1 MVRKSLLACGILA
14 ALLFIGSDI
23 LAALLWKGY
32 SYTAHSVSEL
42 RGIGAP
48 TRAFL
53 VPILLIYTL
62 LEIAFGFGV
71 WGAAAPRGLP
81 KRGLR
86 IAGGLLIGLGVLEL
100 SAPFFPMNS
109 GEPVSSL
116 TNTLHILGTL
126 VTVLLMLLILSF
138 GATANGKWFRIYS
151 YATILAL
158 MVAGAW
164 AGLDG
169 PQLAANLPTPWL
181 GVKERISIYSY
192 MLWLLVLAIVLWH
205 APTSAAAGK
214 LSASVGSPQLTPG

>member
-1 MVRKSLLACGILA
+1 MMGRKLLLICGILA
-14 ALLFIGSDI
+14 ALLFVGSDI
-23 LAALLWKGY
+23 LAALRWAGY
-32 SYTAHSVSEL
+32 SYTAQSVSEL

-53 VPILLIYTL
+53 VPILFIYTL

-71 WGAAAPRGLP
+71 WGAAGP

-116 TNTLHILGTL
+116 TNTLHILGTV
-126 VTVLLMLLILSF
+126 VTVLLMLLILGF

-151 YATILAL
+151 YATILVL

-192 MLWLLVLAIVLWH
+192 MLWLLVLASVLWR
-205 APTSAAAGK
+205 AQTTADAGK
-214 LSASVGSPQLTPG
+214 PPASIGAPQLTPR

>member
-1 MVRKSLLACGILA
+1 MMGRKLLLICGILA
-14 ALLFIGSDI
+14 ALLFVGSDI
-23 LAALLWKGY
+23 LAALLWEGY
-32 SYTAHSVSEL
+32 SYTAQSVSEL
-42 RGIGAP
+42 RGLGAP

-53 VPILLIYTL
+53 VPILFIYTL

-71 WGAAAPRGLP
+71 WGAAGP

-116 TNTLHILGTL
+116 TNTLHILGTV
-126 VTVLLMLLILSF
+126 VTVLLMLLILGF

-151 YATILAL
+151 YATILVL

-192 MLWLLVLAIVLWH
+192 MLWLLVLASVLWR
-205 APTSAAAGK
+205 APTTAAAGK
-214 LSASVGSPQLTPG
+214 PPASIGAPQLTPR